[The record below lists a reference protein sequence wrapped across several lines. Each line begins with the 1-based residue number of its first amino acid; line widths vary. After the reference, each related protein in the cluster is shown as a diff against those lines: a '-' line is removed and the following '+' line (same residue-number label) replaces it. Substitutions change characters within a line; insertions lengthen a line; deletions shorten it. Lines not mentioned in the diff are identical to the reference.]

1 MPYLNGTQL
10 ADTYTHAWGFFW
22 HCGDMD
28 SASKGNVLMFV
39 GAMLVLATFWMLLAA
54 LVEGTPVRLAIAAL
68 TAIGA
73 IGVFRTYAIHMKRDS
88 GQTETSED

>member
-1 MPYLNGTQL
+1 MLPSWPILTPTPGS
-10 ADTYTHAWGFFW
+10 FFW
-22 HCGDMD
+22 HGGSMS

-54 LVEGTPVRLAIAAL
+54 LVEGAPVRLAIAAL

-73 IGVFRTYAIHMKRDS
+73 VAVFRTYAVHLKRDS
-88 GQTETSED
+88 NPQETPEDRA

>member
-1 MPYLNGTQL
+1 
-10 ADTYTHAWGFFW
+10 
-22 HCGDMD
+22 
-28 SASKGNVLMFV
+28 MFV

-73 IGVFRTYAIHMKRDS
+73 IAVFRTYAIHKKRDS
-88 GQTETSED
+88 DQTETSED